1 MRRAERLFRLVQIL
15 RQAGGTM
22 TAAMIAD
29 ELEISVRTVYRDIGH
44 LQGSGLPIDG
54 EAGVGYML
62 RPGFDL
68 PPMTLTIE
76 QAEALL
82 LGARLVGAVGDASL
96 RASAG
101 EVLQK
106 LIEVLPEETSQY
118 VSNAPL
124 AAVIGGGGEEKAP
137 TPNMRKAIR
146 EKRKVSFSYF
156 SLKQERT
163 NRTIRP
169 LGLTCFGA
177 VWLMTGWCELRN
189 DFRDF
194 RVDRIEDF
202 DLLDE
207 IFADEDQKTYSYY
220 VEHRVKP
227 CLSAGNDKASYARS
241 GGLH

>member
-1 MRRAERLFRLVQIL
+1 
-15 RQAGGTM
+15 
-22 TAAMIAD
+22 MIA
-29 ELEISVRTVYRDIGH
+29 EQLEISVRTVYRDIAH

-54 EAGVGYML
+54 EAGIGYIL

-68 PPMTLTIE
+68 PPITLSIE

-106 LIEVLPEETSQY
+106 LIEVLPEETSRY

-137 TPNMRKAIR
+137 TPSMRRAIR
-146 EKRKVSFSYF
+146 EKRKAHFSYF

-163 NRTIRP
+163 QRTIRP

-177 VWLMTGWCELRN
+177 VWLMTGWCELRD

-202 DLLDE
+202 TPLEDVFDDE
-207 IFADEDQKTYSYY
+207 EDKTYTYY
-220 VEHRVKP
+220 VENRVKP
-227 CLSAGNDKASYARS
+227 CIAAAKESSEDYVKPKRASLRS
-241 GGLH
+241 TS